1 MRVRKRG
8 VREYVVP
15 AIIIGGLTFAGVMDY
30 NTHQHYEQKIRNV
43 ERELRASETKQDEL
57 NRKVK
62 DLEKSNHVLQEK
74 YRASQ
79 MQLEATKEDLQATRR
94 ALDAT
99 MKELNKTRQELAEE
113 KGKKKL
119 SSRGGRFPIRRELT
133 GFEVT
138 WYNDTGKTASGR
150 YTQDGVTVSVDP
162 SIIPLGTWVE
172 LEFPDGRILRRR
184 ADDTG
189 SAVKGKVVDVYANQP
204 TATLLQW
211 GRVRGVTVRILGKE

>member
-1 MRVRKRG
+1 
-8 VREYVVP
+8 
-15 AIIIGGLTFAGVMDY
+15 
-30 NTHQHYEQKIRNV
+30 
-43 ERELRASETKQDEL
+43 
-57 NRKVK
+57 
-62 DLEKSNHVLQEK
+62 
-74 YRASQ
+74 
-79 MQLEATKEDLQATRR
+79 
-94 ALDAT
+94 

-162 SIIPLGTWVE
+162 SIIPLGTWIE

-211 GRVRGVTVRILGKE
+211 GRVRGVTVRISGSQDE

>member
-8 VREYVVP
+8 VREYVVH
-15 AIIIGGLTFAGVMDY
+15 AILIGGLTFAGVADHY
-30 NTHQHYEQKIRNV
+30 THKNYEQRIRNL
-43 ERELRASETKQDEL
+43 ERELHASETKQDEL

-74 YRASQ
+74 YKESQ
-79 MQLEATKEDLQATRR
+79 MQLEFTKEDLQVTRR
-94 ALDAT
+94 ALNAT

-138 WYNDTGKTASGR
+138 WYNDTGETASGR
-150 YTQDGVTVSVDP
+150 YTQDGVTISVDP

-189 SAVKGKVVDVYANQP
+189 SAVKGKVVDVYANKP